1 MWKQENTV
9 YAEDGKTVDRRIPTS
24 GRTVPAESVIAFV
37 GKGVEFKGVITYSGT
52 VRIDGTFDG
61 EIHADGGLVVGPEAV
76 ITAKVTAGSVVSE
89 GTITGD
95 VQASERVTLLSPAVM
110 NGSLK
115 TPLLSIE
122 EGVRMNGTLEMAES
136 VQKSASRE
144 HKDHRLYSVGQ
155 PARTPL
161 KREEDRPNDDE
172 NT

>member
-1 MWKQENTV
+1 MWKQENAA
-9 YAEDGKTVDRRIPTS
+9 YAEDGKTADRRIPTS

-37 GKGVEFKGVITYSGT
+37 GKGVEFKGVITYAGT
-52 VRIDGTFDG
+52 VRIDGIFDG

-76 ITAKVTAGSVVSE
+76 ITAKITAGSVVSE

-122 EGVRMNGTLEMAES
+122 EGVRMNGTLEMAEP
-136 VQKSASRE
+136 VPRTVSRE
-144 HKDHRLYSVGQ
+144 PKLYPVGSSTRMS
-155 PARTPL
+155 A
-161 KREEDRPNDDE
+161 KREEEKPAE
-172 NT
+172 ETA